1 MGEQEAIKRQILSV
15 DSVTQDVDGLKALIV
30 STHRTRC
37 EKYWPTMKQSK
48 HFGLFMFLY
57 ISTERR
63 LLSVGNRHVSAIVDS
78 CRSGPREVRGGYSAY
93 CTHST
98 GKTSHSIISSPTRAP
113 FNIPMLLTCIST
125 TRALVNFPTLLS
137 YISTPG
143 PTSNSLSYHPYFPY
157 MYLYSYR

>member
-1 MGEQEAIKRQILSV
+1 
-15 DSVTQDVDGLKALIV
+15 
-30 STHRTRC
+30 
-37 EKYWPTMKQSK
+37 MKQSK

-98 GKTSHSIISSPTRAP
+98 GKTSHSIITSPTRAP

-125 TRALVNFPTLLS
+125 IRALVNFPTLLS